1 LIDLFLTIIA
11 VLVLM
16 LLAME
21 HLSKKAPNSY
31 NIIFVLMVI
40 ILLICFFAG
49 GMDVVILV
57 GTFLSAIIIVY
68 AIFK

>member
-1 LIDLFLTIIA
+1 
-11 VLVLM
+11 
-16 LLAME
+16 ME

-31 NIIFVLMVI
+31 NIIFVLIVI